1 MKSTPE
7 FTEDGS
13 DASGFGERLRA
24 ALGASAQNVVAKR
37 AQVSTSSMARYLQGQ
52 MPPLDVAAKLA
63 HVLGVDLVWLATG
76 RGLPNAAA
84 GGFQSIP
91 IYDVRLAA
99 GAASFAEGAQQ
110 IGAMPVDLGLLR
122 SIGRISGD
130 GLAGFEAEGDSMFP
144 LIADGARVLADLNDS
159 RLREGVFAFRFD
171 DELRIKRLRR
181 TVDGVEVISQNPLYE
196 PELLRGEDLD
206 RFAIIGRALMAFS
219 PL

>member
-1 MKSTPE
+1 MSSAM
-7 FTEDGS
+7 EDDRYIS
-13 DASGFGERLRA
+13 SGFAERLQA
-24 ALGASAQNVVAKR
+24 AIGGTPQAVVAKR
-37 AQVSTSSMARYLQGQ
+37 AGISTGALNKYLGGSEPGAQKAARL
-52 MPPLDVAAKLA
+52 AK
-63 HVLGVDLVWLATG
+63 VLGVSLVWLVTG
-76 RGLPNAAA
+76 EGAPNAQSA
-84 GGFQSIP
+84 GFFGIP

-99 GAASFAEGAQQ
+99 GAASFAEGARQL
-110 IGAMPVDLGLLR
+110 GEMPVDLGLLR

-130 GLAGFEAEGDSMFP
+130 GLVAFEAEGDSMFP

-196 PELLRGEDLD
+196 PELLRGEDLE